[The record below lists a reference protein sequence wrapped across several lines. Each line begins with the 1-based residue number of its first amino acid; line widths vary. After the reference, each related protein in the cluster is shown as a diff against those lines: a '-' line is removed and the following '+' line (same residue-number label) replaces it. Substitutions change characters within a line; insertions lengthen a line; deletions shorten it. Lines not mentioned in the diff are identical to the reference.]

1 MKKISKFLV
10 PLTMTILFVF
20 LITSC
25 KETIKEI
32 PETITEPEFSLT
44 TAKDE
49 IVAANKEFIA
59 LFSATDSI
67 GVANL
72 YTQDAKFMMNGSP
85 AISGKASIQSVISA
99 IMNSGVTSVDLRT
112 VDVWGTQDLVVEEG
126 ELSLFVGDKEV
137 DQGKYIVAWKN
148 ENGNWKLFR
157 DIFNSNLTA
166 E

>member
-25 KETIKEI
+25 KETVKEI